1 MNALF
6 NSQFNYCPI
15 ISMCHSRKNNNKINR
30 LHERCL
36 RIIHNDKRSSFNAL
50 LEKDVSVS
58 IHERN
63 ITILATEMFK
73 VSENLVPP
81 QMHEILKLKDQSQY
95 NLNFNRHNSL
105 FNRYNFLGPLLSQ
118 SIKVLNVDCFQDQ
131 KSGIYFRKFTR
142 IYLI

>member
-1 MNALF
+1 MNAF
-6 NSQFNYCPI
+6 SNSQVNYCPLI
-15 ISMCHSRKNNNKINR
+15 WMCHSRKNNNKINR

-50 LEKDVSVS
+50 FEKDGSVS

-73 VSENLVPP
+73 VSENPP
-81 QMHEILKLKDQSQY
+81 QMHEIFKLKDQSQY

-118 SIKVLNVDCFQDQ
+118 SIKVLKVDRFQDQ
-131 KSGIYFRKFTR
+131 KSGIYFRIFTR

>member
-1 MNALF
+1 
-6 NSQFNYCPI
+6 
-15 ISMCHSRKNNNKINR
+15 MCHSRKNNNKINR

-58 IHERN
+58 IRERN

-81 QMHEILKLKDQSQY
+81 QMHEILKLKD
-95 NLNFNRHNSL
+95 
-105 FNRYNFLGPLLSQ
+105 
-118 SIKVLNVDCFQDQ
+118 
-131 KSGIYFRKFTR
+131 
-142 IYLI
+142 